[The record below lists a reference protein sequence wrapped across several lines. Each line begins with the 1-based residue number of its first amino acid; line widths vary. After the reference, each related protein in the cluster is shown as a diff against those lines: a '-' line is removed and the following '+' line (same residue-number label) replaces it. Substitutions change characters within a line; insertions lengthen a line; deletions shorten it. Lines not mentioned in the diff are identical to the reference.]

1 VQRLS
6 IRFGLLLAAAAVAA
20 VVSCKQGPAPIPPP
34 SPESRDPDQP
44 GAAERAMTG
53 SRTLGRPSMPPP
65 SVAGASAEQEAAG
78 HAVTDSIAEAKKV
91 AASKRLALAG
101 AAANAVPVPPGGSTA
116 RLVFAASTAGQLV
129 PCGCSPDQRGGLPR
143 AAGLLGQLRAEAPGT
158 LFIDAGDLLFANP
171 ARPTGPA
178 AQQAEEKARTLAQG
192 ERLLGAAARVAGA
205 RDLALGAQFL
215 TSSAGGTPLLSAGAP
230 FEGAQASVLLKAG
243 AVPVGLVA
251 LSEVTPLKDT
261 AARAAALRKAGARL
275 VIAVL
280 HPKDF
285 PAVQGAQALLRGLSE
300 AGIDLAVLGHR
311 DDPGTDPDVAQPG
324 QSVPPLLGPEGHGQT
339 LLVLDL
345 VLPADIGKGAR
356 DPLVLAR
363 GEDGRRDELA
373 ALDQRLSLLRE
384 RAASADAAIAP
395 QLQQKVAELEQRRHA
410 VEEAKESFP
419 QGAIVATARFVK
431 LGSAVPPDAAAAALV
446 ARYDAA
452 VAEQNLAAAKKL
464 PEACPPAAAGEAS
477 YVGMTAVLK
486 PGEEK
491 SQSSCATC
499 HPDEARFWA
508 RTVHARAYAA
518 LEAVKK
524 QYSLD
529 CINCHVTGWQQPG
542 GVCRIDKAGV
552 GGPGIETPA
561 QRIGNGA
568 AEPAPARLGIG
579 RQGVQCEACHGP
591 ASEHLRISADLP
603 HGGPKGVQ
611 VSTCTRCHEQE
622 NSPHFDYARYLPW
635 VVGPGHGEALPPG
648 QEPRTRGEIAAGN
661 TLGPNPALHAAAKEV
676 QK

>member
-1 VQRLS
+1 MQKLSLRL
-6 IRFGLLLAAAAVAA
+6 GLLFAAAAVA
-20 VVSCKQGPAPIPPP
+20 VVVACQGPAPIPQPT
-34 SPESRDPDQP
+34 PESRDPDQP

-65 SVAGASAEQEAAG
+65 SVTGASAEQAAAG
-78 HAVTDSIAEAKKV
+78 QAVTDSIAEAKKL
-91 AASKRLALAG
+91 AAGRRLAEASK
-101 AAANAVPVPPGGSTA
+101 AVPVPPGGSTA

-143 AAGLLGQLRAEAPGT
+143 AAGLLAQLRAEAPGT
-158 LFIDAGDLLFANP
+158 LFIDAGDLLFASP
-171 ARPTGPA
+171 SKPSGPA

-192 ERLLGAAARVAGA
+192 EQLLGAGARVVGA
-205 RDLALGAQFL
+205 RDLALGAKFVAS
-215 TSSAGGTPLLSAGAP
+215 TADGVPLVSAGAP
-230 FEGAQASVLLKAG
+230 FEGAPASVLLKAG
-243 AVPVGLVA
+243 APPVSIGLVA
-251 LSEVTPLKDT
+251 VSEPGQAKELAV
-261 AARAAALRKAGARL
+261 RAAALRRAGARVVL
-275 VIAVL
+275 AVL
-280 HPKDF
+280 HP
-285 PAVQGAQALLRGLSE
+285 QGDRALQAAQALQAGLQA
-300 AGIDLAVLGHR
+300 AGIDLAVLGRR
-311 DDPGTDPDVAQPG
+311 DDPGVDPDVAQQG
-324 QSVPPLLGPEGHGQT
+324 AVPLLGPEGHGQT

-345 VLPADIGKGAR
+345 VLPASTGAR

-363 GEDGRRDELA
+363 GEDGKRDELA
-373 ALDQRLSLLRE
+373 AIDQRLSLLRE
-384 RAASADAAIAP
+384 RAGAADPAMAA
-395 QLQQKVAELEQRRHA
+395 QLRQKAIELEERRHA

-419 QGAIVATARFVK
+419 QGAIVATARFLK
-431 LGSAVPPDAAAAALV
+431 LGSAIPSDAAAAALV

-452 VAEQNLAAAKKL
+452 VAEQNLAAAKRL
-464 PEACPPAAAGEAS
+464 PEACPPAAAGEPS
-477 YVGMTAVLK
+477 YVGVTSTLK

-491 SQSSCATC
+491 SQESCATC
-499 HPDEARFWA
+499 HPDEVKFWA

-518 LEAVKK
+518 LEEVKK
-524 QYSLD
+524 QHSLD

-552 GGPGIETPA
+552 GGPGVETPA
-561 QRIGNGA
+561 QRTGNGS
-568 AEPAPARLGIG
+568 AEPTSARLGVG

-591 ASEHLRISADLP
+591 ASEHVRISADLP

-648 QEPRTRGEIAAGN
+648 QEPRTRGELAAGN
-661 TLGPNPALHAAAKEV
+661 TLGPNPALHAAPAKET